1 MAGGTKRLPRAIREQ
16 QMLDAAIDV
25 FAESGFH
32 DTSMNSIA
40 ARAEISKP
48 MLYLYYGSKEE
59 LFAACIRR
67 ESVKFLESITAAGDP
82 LLPPKEQIRVGVR
95 AFLTT
100 VDANRKAWIVLYRQ
114 AMYQQAFAPLVRA
127 TRERVIELTALI
139 LRASS
144 RDHHDNKE
152 FGLMATALVGAGE
165 AVGDRIADG
174 EVEIERAVELLVNL
188 AWRGLAG
195 KRPEHP

>member
-16 QMLDAAIDV
+16 QMLDAAIDT
-25 FAESGFH
+25 FAEFGFH
-32 DTSMNSIA
+32 DTSMNAIA

-48 MLYLYYGSKEE
+48 MLYLYYGSKDE

-67 ESVKFLESITAAGDP
+67 ESVKFLESLTAAGDP
-82 LLPPKEQIRVGVR
+82 HLPPKDQLRVGVR

-114 AMYQQAFAPLVRA
+114 AMYQQTFAPLVIA

-139 LRASS
+139 LRSSS
-144 RDHHDNKE
+144 REAHDNEE
-152 FGLMATALVGAGE
+152 FRLMATALVGAGE

-174 EVEIERAVELLVNL
+174 VLEIERAVDLLVRL

-195 KRPEHP
+195 TRPER

>member
-1 MAGGTKRLPRAIREQ
+1 MGGGTKRLPRAIREQ

-25 FAESGFH
+25 FAETGFH
-32 DTSMNSIA
+32 STSMNAIA

-67 ESVKFLESITAAGDP
+67 ESVKFMDSITAAGDP

-95 AFLTT
+95 AFLKT
-100 VDANRKAWIVLYRQ
+100 VDSNRKAWIVLYRQ
-114 AMYQQAFAPLVRA
+114 AMYQQAFAPLVLA

-139 LRASS
+139 LRSSS
-144 RDHHDNKE
+144 RERHDNEE
-152 FGLMATALVGAGE
+152 FRLMATALIGAGE
-165 AVGDRIADG
+165 SVGDRIADG
-174 EVEIERAVELLVNL
+174 AVEIDRAVELLVGL

-195 KRPEHP
+195 KKPEQ